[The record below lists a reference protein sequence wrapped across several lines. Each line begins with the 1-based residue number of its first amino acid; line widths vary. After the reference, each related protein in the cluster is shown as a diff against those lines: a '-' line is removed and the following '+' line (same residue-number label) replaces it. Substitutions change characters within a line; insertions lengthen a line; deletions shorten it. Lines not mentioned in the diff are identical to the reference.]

1 MFTPRVILLMTEFK
15 LNEVDTL
22 RQYALFKYIFTPSG
36 IVVLTSYVRIVEKLK
51 ISQMWIV
58 GK

>member
-1 MFTPRVILLMTEFK
+1 MTEFK

-36 IVVLTSYVRIVEKLK
+36 I
-51 ISQMWIV
+51 